1 MRNLTG
7 QSGSALVEAAILF
20 PCLLLILFWSIAL
33 TDVLVL
39 KLKAS
44 EAARFALWETTAWR
58 SAQLIDR
65 EVAKRFPDLRSPAG
79 IEIATTGLLTYPRSS
94 SLQWTA
100 EVDTAAAE
108 VKLAGSR
115 GPFGGGPGILAPFLS
130 AATRWMASGV
140 QAAMRAERFDTW
152 GVASARARLV
162 HAGRTG
168 SWVLAGGDLPGRRG
182 GNDLGAP
189 RALAELA
196 LASPGPGH
204 RPLQLVFDTWKAWPR
219 PAPFALAGAPADLA
233 VGPQDASA
241 EVEKQ
246 VAAQLGEIAFFGMR
260 RQPWFAAL
268 DSVTSHVLLNPV
280 AGALVGGH
288 LPRIFSTGRMDSPE
302 RGPVTILPQGM
313 QRAGDIVS
321 EGPKR
326 LTGLDAFTE
335 GEDGTRST
343 VPHAINTRYWI
354 SSGGT
359 EGGSIPGLLPLPAR
373 LGTGNPYVRAWSCRG
388 RFFAGSIAAQEP
400 DLRRRYRSPCR

>member
-1 MRNLTG
+1 MRSLSG

-20 PCLLLILFWSIAL
+20 PCLVLILLWSIAL
-33 TDVLVL
+33 TDVLLL

-44 EAARFALWETTAWR
+44 EAARFALWETTVWK
-58 SAQLIDR
+58 SAQQIDR
-65 EVAKRFPDLRSPAG
+65 EVGKRFPDLRSPAS

-94 SLQWTA
+94 SLHWTA
-100 EVDTAAAE
+100 DVDTAAAE

-115 GPFGGGPGILAPFLS
+115 VPFSGGPGILAPFLS

-162 HAGRTG
+162 HAGRDG
-168 SWVLAGGDLPGRRG
+168 SRVLAGGDLPGRRG

-189 RALAELA
+189 HALAELA
-196 LASPGPGH
+196 LASPAPGH

-219 PAPFALAGAPADLA
+219 PAEFSPAGAPADLA
-233 VGPQDASA
+233 VAPRDASA
-241 EVEKQ
+241 EVERQ
-246 VAAQLGEIAFFGMR
+246 IAAQLGEIAFFGMT
-260 RQPWFAAL
+260 RQPWFAPL
-268 DSVTSHVLLNPV
+268 DTVTSRILGNPV
-280 AGALVGGH
+280 AGALVGGR
-288 LPRIFSTGRMDSPE
+288 LPRIFSSGRMDSDE

-313 QRAGDIVS
+313 QRVGDVVS
-321 EGPKR
+321 NGPKR

-343 VPHAINTRYWI
+343 VPHAINTRYWT

-359 EGGSIPGLLPLPAR
+359 EGGSIRSLLPLPAR
-373 LGTGNPYVRAWSCRG
+373 LATGNPYVQAWSCRG
-388 RFFAGSIAAQEP
+388 RYFAGSIAAQEP
-400 DLRRRYRSPCR
+400 DRRRRYRSPCN